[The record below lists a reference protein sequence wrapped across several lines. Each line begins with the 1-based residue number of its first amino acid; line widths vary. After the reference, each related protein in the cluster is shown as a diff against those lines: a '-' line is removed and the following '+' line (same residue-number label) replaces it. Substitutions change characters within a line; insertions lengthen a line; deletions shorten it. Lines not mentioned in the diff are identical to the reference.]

1 MYKKLTVYGYTAC
14 SLFSDY
20 WYMEK
25 AKPSSQFDK
34 KFGLF
39 VKKKRM
45 DLNWS
50 QAHLASK
57 VGNNYQNIS
66 RLERGEISPTL
77 FWCYKLSDAFEMDLT
92 DLLIEFAHKNK
103 Q

>member
-1 MYKKLTVYGYTAC
+1 
-14 SLFSDY
+14 
-20 WYMEK
+20 MEK

-45 DLNWS
+45 ELDWS
-50 QAHLASK
+50 QAHLADK

-77 FWCYKLSDAFEMDLT
+77 FWCYKLADAFDVELSV
-92 DLLIEFAHKNK
+92 LLSEFGYKMRKN
-103 Q
+103 